1 MKRRMHVDFIVDIM
15 ILDDLHK
22 MRLSLSLYETKITCL
37 RRNEIFDVKL
47 REDGQLPTR
56 LYYPSPI
63 TATLQHNRRRIIFQ
77 ATDGCRV
84 PAGRPGFGLKD
95 TDPSQI
101 DEEAL
106 QNVGRMLD
114 SGVLLREEAFS
125 VSFDKYYVRVSF

>member
-1 MKRRMHVDFIVDIM
+1 MSNFARTDNSQLVCIVAITHHSN
-15 ILDDLHK
+15 IATQQKTHH
-22 MRLSLSLYETKITCL
+22 LSS
-37 RRNEIFDVKL
+37 
-47 REDGQLPTR
+47 
-56 LYYPSPI
+56 
-63 TATLQHNRRRIIFQ
+63 NRW
-77 ATDGCRV
+77 V
-84 PAGRPGFGLKD
+84 PAAGGRPGLGLKD

>member
-1 MKRRMHVDFIVDIM
+1 
-15 ILDDLHK
+15 
-22 MRLSLSLYETKITCL
+22 MRLRLYETKITCL

-56 LYYPSPI
+56 LYSSHHPSQ
-63 TATLQHNRRRIIFQ
+63 QHCNTTEDASSFKQ
-77 ATDGCRV
+77 QMGAG
-84 PAGRPGFGLKD
+84 GRPGFGLKD

-114 SGVLLREEAFS
+114 SGVLLREEAFL
-125 VSFDKYYVRVSF
+125 VSFNKYYVRVSF